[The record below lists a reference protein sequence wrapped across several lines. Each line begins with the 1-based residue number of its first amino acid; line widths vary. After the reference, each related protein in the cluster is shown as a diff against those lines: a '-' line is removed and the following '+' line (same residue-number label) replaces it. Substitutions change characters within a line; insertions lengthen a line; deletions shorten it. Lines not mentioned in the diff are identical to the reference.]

1 MAQHNENRP
10 IDGAVELLQNNGFDA
25 LAEAV
30 TVLLNSAMV
39 AERSEHLCAEPY
51 ERSAQRVGYANGYKD
66 KFLKTRL
73 GTLSLKVP
81 QTRDSEFYPQSLSK
95 GMRSERALLL
105 AIAEMYV
112 QGVSTRRVKKIV
124 EELCG
129 MEVSSMQ
136 VSRAAAELDEM
147 LEAWR
152 TRDLGRYRYIV
163 LDARYEKVRQGG
175 QVLDAA
181 VLIACGIDA
190 AGNRDVLGC
199 SVSLSEAEVHW
210 RAFNVATERSGSVR
224 SRVDRERRP

>member
-1 MAQHNENRP
+1 MAQHHENRP
-10 IDGAVELLQNNGFDA
+10 IDGAVELLKNNGFDA

-163 LDARYEKVRQGG
+163 LDARYEKIRQGG
-175 QVLDAA
+175 QGA
-181 VLIACGIDA
+181 
-190 AGNRDVLGC
+190 GC
-199 SVSLSEAEVHW
+199 SGADCLWH
-210 RAFNVATERSGSVR
+210 
-224 SRVDRERRP
+224 